1 MQITYG
7 TVVEL
12 KYKIYADN
20 EDNNQID
27 EQYLKIIYGNEPI
40 PRNLEK
46 ELFGKE
52 KDTIFNV
59 TIPPVESFGEYD
71 DQLVNEIPLS
81 SLKFPEKLRLNQI
94 YEEETSTGRV
104 ISFKVIEMHDDF
116 VRADFNHPLA
126 GKKMIIEGK
135 VLDVR
140 KPSMVEFMNQS
151 HLYGIRRGG

>member
-7 TVVEL
+7 SVVEL
-12 KYKIYADN
+12 KYKIYA
-20 EDNNQID
+20 EDEEETQSE

-52 KDTIFNV
+52 KNTVFNINV
-59 TIPPVESFGEYD
+59 PPIESFGEYD
-71 DQLVNEIPLS
+71 VQLVNEIPLS
-81 SLKFPEKLRLNQI
+81 NLKFPEKLQINQFH
-94 YEEETSTGRV
+94 EEETSTGKL
-104 ISFKVIEMHDDF
+104 ISFKALEIHDDY
-116 VRADFNHPLA
+116 VLADFNHPLA
-126 GKKMIIEGK
+126 GKKMIISGK

-140 KPSMVEFMNQS
+140 KPTMVEYMNQS